1 VYLDQLRR
9 QTNLKIRKRQFIV
22 KILLELQTE
31 MLVTP
36 QLGNTAAVAAV
47 VVLMQQPVVV
57 EPQLYENLEVV
68 LT

>member
-1 VYLDQLRR
+1 
-9 QTNLKIRKRQFIV
+9 
-22 KILLELQTE
+22 